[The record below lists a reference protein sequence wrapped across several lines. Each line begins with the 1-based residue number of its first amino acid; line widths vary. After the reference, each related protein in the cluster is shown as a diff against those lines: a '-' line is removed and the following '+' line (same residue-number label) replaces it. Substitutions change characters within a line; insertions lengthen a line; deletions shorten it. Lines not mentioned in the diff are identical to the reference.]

1 MDAVVFSRDGSK
13 LKVLLVKRKDD
24 PFAGRWALP
33 GGFIDIEEPSREAV
47 ARELMEET
55 GIKGLKFEELGVFGD
70 PGRDPRGR
78 IVSLAYLAVARET
91 DRIRPPRG
99 GSDAADAKWFSA
111 YRPPPLA
118 FDHRKILARAR
129 KTLREEAL
137 YGLRAFDFL
146 SKKFT
151 LQELR
156 RAYEATLGRKISD
169 SVMRGSFVARKLL
182 RRVKSPTKSGR
193 QTLYELRPNASELLE
208 LHQCLLRGG

>member
-99 GSDAADAKWFSA
+99 GSDATEARWRPA
-111 YRPPPLA
+111 YRPPALA
-118 FDHRKILARAR
+118 FDHRLILNRARAR
-129 KTLREEAL
+129 LREEAT
-137 YGLRAFDFL
+137 YGLRVFDFL
-146 SKKFT
+146 PERFA

-156 RAYEATLGRKISD
+156 QAYESVLGRTVSD
-169 SVMRGSFVARKLL
+169 SVIRRSTVMRKLL
-182 RRVKSPTKSGR
+182 RRVKSGAKSQG
-193 QTLYELRPNASELLE
+193 QALYELRPKGQRLLE
-208 LHQCLLRGG
+208 SHQCLLHGR